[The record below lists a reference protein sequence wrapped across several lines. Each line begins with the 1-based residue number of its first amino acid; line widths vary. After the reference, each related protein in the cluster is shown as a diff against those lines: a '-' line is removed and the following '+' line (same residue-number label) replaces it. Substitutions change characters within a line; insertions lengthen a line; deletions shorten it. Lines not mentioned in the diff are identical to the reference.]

1 MKNLL
6 IYADLK
12 IIHLPKLQYQFVI
25 HLIKKSVKTVE
36 NYYQKVLTGIIK
48 LAIIPSLTLFTI

>member
-25 HLIKKSVKTVE
+25 YLIKKSVKTVE

-48 LAIIPSLTLFTI
+48 LAIIIIDFD